1 MNRSLHSRIT
11 RCLLAAALVAASGSA
26 WSYAIQQGKVVDDAG
41 NAVQLRGVN
50 WFGFE
55 TSQHTVHGLWAR
67 NWKDMI
73 TQMQGLGFNAVR
85 LPFCPQTLQA
95 VSPGSIDYS
104 RNADLQGLNSL
115 QILDKVINELSS
127 RGMYVLLDHHT
138 PDCNAISELWYTGSY
153 SEQQWLDDLS
163 FVAKRYAS
171 VPGVIG
177 LDLKNEPHGA
187 ATWGSGNAATDW
199 NKAAE
204 RAAAAVLKAAPNWL
218 IVVEGIADTP
228 TCSSSTA
235 HFWGENLEP
244 LACTPLSIPAN
255 RLLLA
260 PHVYG
265 PDVSMQSYFN
275 ASNFPANMPAIWEQH
290 FGRFVQ
296 AGHALLLGEFGGKYG
311 QGNPLD
317 VQWQNALVDYLIGK
331 GIHSGFYW
339 SWNPNSG
346 DTGGILNDDWSTV
359 RTDKVNLLK
368 KLWDGDGGSSG
379 GGGNGVGGGGN
390 GGGGGGNGGG
400 GTPTPPPSGSSFSTK
415 VLVDSDWNAGYCNR
429 VQVTNT
435 GGSSG
440 DWTATLSISG
450 TISNLWNA
458 TWTQSGTT
466 LSASGVDWN
475 KTLAPGATAEFGFCA
490 AR

>member
-1 MNRSLHSRIT
+1 MSTSNKSRIT
-11 RCLLAAALVAASGSA
+11 RCLLAAALLAASGSA
-26 WSYAIQQGKVVDDAG
+26 WSYAINSGKVVDDSG
-41 NAVQLRGVN
+41 NPVQLRGVN

-55 TSQHTVHGLWAR
+55 TNVHSVHGLWAR

-85 LPFCPQTLQA
+85 LPFCPQTLNGTA
-95 VSPGSIDYS
+95 PSSIDYGL
-104 RNADLQGLNSL
+104 NPDLQGLSAL
-115 QILDKVINELSS
+115 QVMDKVINELSS

-138 PDCNAISELWYTGSY
+138 PDCNAISELWYSSSY
-153 SEQQWLDDLS
+153 SEQQWLDDLT
-163 FVAKRYAS
+163 FVAKRYAG

-204 RAAAAVLKAAPNWL
+204 RASAAVLKVAPKWL
-218 IVVEGIADTP
+218 IVVEGIGENA
-228 TCSSSTA
+228 TCSSSGG
-235 HFWGENLEP
+235 HFWGGNLEP
-244 LACTPLSIPAN
+244 LACTALNIPAN

-265 PDVSMQSYFN
+265 PDVYMQSYFS

-290 FGRFVQ
+290 FGQFVQ
-296 AGHALLLGEFGGKYG
+296 SGHALLLGEFGGKYG
-311 QGNPLD
+311 QGNALD
-317 VQWQNALVDYLIGK
+317 VKWQNALVDYLIGK

-346 DTGGILNDDWSTV
+346 DTGGILNDDWSSV
-359 RTDKVNLLK
+359 RTDKVTLLK
-368 KLWDGDGGSSG
+368 KLWGDSSSS
-379 GGGNGVGGGGN
+379 
-390 GGGGGGNGGG
+390 
-400 GTPTPPPSGSSFSTK
+400 TPTPAPTPTPTPTPTPAPTPTPTPSPGGASFSTRT
-415 VLVDSDWNAGYCNR
+415 VVDSDWSAGYCHR

-435 GGSSG
+435 GSASG
-440 DWTATLSISG
+440 NWAVTLSISG
-450 TISNLWNA
+450 SVNNLWNA
-458 TWTQSGTT
+458 TWSQSGST
-466 LSASGVDWN
+466 LKAAGVDWN
-475 KTLAPGATAEFGFCA
+475 KTLAPGAMAEFGFCA